1 MTDFYQLPSG
11 KTTGFYLGERG
22 TCGEVDGIILR
33 YHERQTRE
41 AAEIKFLRERPEIAD
56 E

>member
-1 MTDFYQLPSG
+1 MTFYQLPNG

-22 TCGEVDGIILR
+22 ICSEVDSIILR
-33 YHERQTRE
+33 YHERRTRE
-41 AAEIKFLRERPEIAD
+41 AAEIKFLRERPEIVD